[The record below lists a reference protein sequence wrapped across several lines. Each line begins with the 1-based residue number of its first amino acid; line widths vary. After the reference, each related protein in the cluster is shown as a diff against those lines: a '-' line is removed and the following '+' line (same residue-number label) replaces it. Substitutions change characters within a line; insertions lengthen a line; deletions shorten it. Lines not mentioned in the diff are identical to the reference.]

1 MSVRITGPEHY
12 GMFKSRTVPMTPSES
27 LSHIMNRI
35 GSESGRD
42 YVLAKAISLLAQI
55 ALKDATDE
63 TKAEFYNALFDYA
76 AQGGGPKGFKAE
88 VV

>member
-1 MSVRITGPEHY
+1 MSVRITGPANY
-12 GMFKSRTVPMTPSES
+12 GMFKSRTVSMTPTES
-27 LSHIMNRI
+27 LGYIMNRI

-63 TKAEFYNALFDYA
+63 TKAEFYNSLFEYA
-76 AQGGGPKGFKAE
+76 SEGGGPRGFKAE
-88 VV
+88 IV